1 MAAPVTYE
9 QAGRGLS
16 SATADTHKYAKL
28 YFSMYAITK
37 QCDPFDVLIEEDRHD
52 ILCDIAFWREFAT
65 WLHSHARQI
74 SNQQKPVE
82 AKAALAYLSALTTLS
97 TKKWPSHSTW
107 TNSFNTWYQEIRREI
122 EKVIG
127 RREILDGDDG
137 GEESQD
143 IGRALLIEMNEMWN
157 RVGTQDAMIKSCA
170 GTLTWICMG
179 RSGEFAFVSGD
190 TRTLSNLLRLLRN
203 SCPHTLFP

>member
-82 AKAALAYLSALTTLS
+82 AKAALACS
-97 TKKWPSHSTW
+97 T
-107 TNSFNTWYQEIRREI
+107 
-122 EKVIG
+122 
-127 RREILDGDDG
+127 
-137 GEESQD
+137 
-143 IGRALLIEMNEMWN
+143 
-157 RVGTQDAMIKSCA
+157 
-170 GTLTWICMG
+170 
-179 RSGEFAFVSGD
+179 
-190 TRTLSNLLRLLRN
+190 
-203 SCPHTLFP
+203 